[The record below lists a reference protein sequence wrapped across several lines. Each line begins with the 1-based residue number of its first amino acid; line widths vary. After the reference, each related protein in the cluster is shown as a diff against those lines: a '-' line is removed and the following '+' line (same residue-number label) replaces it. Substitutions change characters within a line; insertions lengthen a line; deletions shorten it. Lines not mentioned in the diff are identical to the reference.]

1 MRLKQLLLVIGMV
14 FSGSFLCA
22 QVKIAQGLG
31 LFAGRANVSGQARGL
46 SDSVLTDCS
55 YRLQLRQFGLV
66 YTLRAELFQWKGGS
80 VSIASPVMLGIGF
93 TGNYN
98 STDFNGSST
107 KLTEGVKGSHLAFEL
122 PVVADLNI
130 GMHSAADEKGSFGF
144 YLGAGY
150 AYSYTKLYSSVGKI
164 PFDGFDPLVRAGIR
178 MGRSWE
184 TRWGLVFSMRGSK
197 SSTRMFGLQLLKE
210 L

>member
-1 MRLKQLLLVIGMV
+1 MRFKQILLVIGLV
-14 FSGSFLCA
+14 FSGSFLHA

-31 LFAGRANVSGQARGL
+31 LFAGRANVSGVARGI

-55 YRLQLRQFGLV
+55 YHLQLRQFGLV

-80 VSIASPVMLGIGF
+80 VSIASPMMLGVGF

-98 STDFNGSST
+98 STDVNSSGT
-107 KLTEGVKGSHLAFEL
+107 KLKEGISGSYLAFEL

-150 AYSYTKLYSSVGKI
+150 AYSYTKLHTSVGKV
-164 PFDGFDPLVRAGIR
+164 PFDGFDPLVRVGIR
-178 MGRSWE
+178 MGRNWE
-184 TRWGLVFSMRGSK
+184 TRWGLAFSIRGARN
-197 SSTRMFGLQLLKE
+197 STRMYGLQLLKE